1 MHFVI
6 VIDKD
11 IAIFLSNVCTVNP
24 FMFMALFCVLVL
36 VFFSA
41 TEKDFQNTIMVNPVG
56 VLIWLEEKLLQDI
69 YFTRNFAI

>member
-1 MHFVI
+1 MH
-6 VIDKD
+6 
-11 IAIFLSNVCTVNP
+11 STP
-24 FMFMALFCVLVL
+24 FHVQLFMALFCVLVL